1 MKRICIFTL
10 YGDKGASSQ
19 FRTYIFREALE
30 KDFSIKFFYFW
41 NNEYVTKYMVNK
53 KKYALRILL
62 QYIVACLKRIFQLLI
77 IAPKYDVVY
86 IQKACFPKSKLLLL
100 KHLKGKTKI
109 VFDIDDAVYLSKGDN
124 SDRIATIADAVIC
137 GNENL
142 KKHYSTKNNYCT
154 VIPTIENTHKYTR
167 YWGDT
172 YEDKIIGWIG
182 SKATLDNLDLI
193 VNPVNAFISTHPE
206 VKFHIISN
214 DAGNYAKLIKN
225 AIFIPW
231 SKEKYIEEIGKF
243 TIGIMPLKDTQY
255 NRGKC
260 GFKLIQYLNMK
271 KPVIG
276 SPVGINS
283 DIILGN
289 GISADNEVQWEKAFE
304 QLLYDRS
311 IYNKCVEHIEH
322 CFFKQYHFDSAY
334 QKMKGVL
341 EN

>member
-1 MKRICIFTL
+1 M
-10 YGDKGASSQ
+10 
-19 FRTYIFREALE
+19 
-30 KDFSIKFFYFW
+30 
-41 NNEYVTKYMVNK
+41 
-53 KKYALRILL
+53 
-62 QYIVACLKRIFQLLI
+62 
-77 IAPKYDVVY
+77 
-86 IQKACFPKSKLLLL
+86 
-100 KHLKGKTKI
+100 
-109 VFDIDDAVYLSKGDN
+109 
-124 SDRIATIADAVIC
+124 
-137 GNENL
+137 
-142 KKHYSTKNNYCT
+142 
-154 VIPTIENTHKYTR
+154 
-167 YWGDT
+167 
-172 YEDKIIGWIG
+172 
-182 SKATLDNLDLI
+182 
-193 VNPVNAFISTHPE
+193 NPVNAFISTHPE